1 MKSIL
6 ALAVAL
12 ALSATGMAS
21 AGMQGQGAKPTAKVP
36 EYKEPNPGPYGYR
49 LMEMDENADTYIT
62 RDEAKVNRP
71 LMEHF
76 NKLDKNND
84 NKLDKSELAAF

>member
-1 MKSIL
+1 
-6 ALAVAL
+6 
-12 ALSATGMAS
+12 
-21 AGMQGQGAKPTAKVP
+21 
-36 EYKEPNPGPYGYR
+36 
-49 LMEMDENADTYIT
+49 MEMDENADTYIT

>member
-12 ALSATGMAS
+12 ALGATGMAS
-21 AGMQGQGAKPTAKVP
+21 AGMQGQGAAPDAKMP

-49 LMEMDENADTYIT
+49 LMEMDEDADTHIT
-62 RDEAKVNRP
+62 RDEARVNRR
-71 LMEHF
+71 LTEHF
-76 NKLDKNND
+76 DKLDKNND